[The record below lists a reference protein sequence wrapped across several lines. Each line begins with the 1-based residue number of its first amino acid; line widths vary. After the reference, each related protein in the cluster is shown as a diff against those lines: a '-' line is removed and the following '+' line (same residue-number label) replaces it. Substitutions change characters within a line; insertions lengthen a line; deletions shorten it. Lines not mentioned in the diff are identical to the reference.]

1 MRRKAEKNEEAAAA
15 ATTTAFIKV
24 DKSVPVSSLFRL
36 MFNVCSANIIEVA
49 ILLICHHHRHG
60 QWTEYDSQN
69 VMSRGFLNFP
79 SHPHRHSKGD

>member
-36 MFNVCSANIIEVA
+36 LFDCLFGQNYRGGYTFN
-49 ILLICHHHRHG
+49 L
-60 QWTEYDSQN
+60 
-69 VMSRGFLNFP
+69 P
-79 SHPHRHSKGD
+79 SSSPWAMDR